1 MQIKCI
7 RFTFSLTLEEVFSSR
22 IVEPIAIFEKRMAI
36 NDSTIQDIKNR
47 IDIVEVIGDFVT
59 LKKVG
64 GNYRALSPFT
74 NEKTP
79 SFYVSPSKEIF
90 KCFST
95 GKGGDAIAFVME
107 VEGINYIEALKYLA
121 QKYSIEIQE
130 EELTDEQIEA
140 QNERDSLFIV
150 LNFASEY
157 FQKLLHENSE
167 GKSIGL
173 SYFKERGFTEST
185 IKKFDLGYSLDAWD
199 GLLKAATSKGHTE
212 TMLEKAGLILKSDKD
227 NKKYDRFRGRVIFP
241 IHNVA
246 GKVIAFGAR
255 TLRKDKKQP
264 KYINSPETEVYHKS
278 NILYGIHQARQAIRN
293 EDQCYLVEGYTDVI
307 SLHQSGV
314 ENVVASSGTSL
325 TKEQIQLISRY
336 TQNITVLYDG
346 DSAGIKASFR
356 GIDMILEHDLDVKA
370 VVFPEGEDPDSYS
383 RSMSSEAFQNYLVD
397 NAQDFIT
404 FKTNVLTDGG
414 QKVDPV
420 KKVQVIRDVIESISL
435 IPDGIKRSVYI
446 RSCADQLE
454 IEEQV
459 LISEL
464 NKILIQKQRKDKQ
477 NKERQERY
485 EEEPLPQ
492 SPLAPKKEELKFTSY
507 HVERECLRLLINY
520 GNEPFDTDMSVAEF
534 ILQETEAIS
543 FDDKMIE
550 ETFNKAS
557 DIVRS
562 GKKLE
567 ADQFIGPKNPSMSQL
582 VIDLLEMKYFVSD
595 GWHEKHRIGIVHE
608 SADLPHAS
616 YKMVLRL
623 KKKKLEK
630 LISQTDESLKKSASL
645 EEEEELLKMYWH
657 LKTLLMEVDSELGTV
672 IPR

>member
-1 MQIKCI
+1 
-7 RFTFSLTLEEVFSSR
+7 
-22 IVEPIAIFEKRMAI
+22 MAI
-36 NDSTIQDIKNR
+36 NDATIQDIKNR
-47 IDIVEVIGDFVT
+47 IDIVDVIGDFVS

-95 GKGGDAIAFVME
+95 GKGGDAIAFIME

-121 QKYSIEIQE
+121 QKYGIEIQE

-150 LNFASEY
+150 LNFANEY
-157 FQKLLHENSE
+157 FKDILHNHDE

-185 IKKFDLGYSLDAWD
+185 IQKFDLGYTLDAWD
-199 GLLKAATSKGHTE
+199 GLLKAATAKGHTE
-212 TMLEKAGLILKSDKD
+212 AMLEKAGLVLRPEEHKI
-227 NKKYDRFRGRVIFP
+227 YDRFRGRVVFP

-278 NILYGIHQARQAIRN
+278 NILYGLFQARQAIRN
-293 EDQCYLVEGYTDVI
+293 ADSCYLVEGYTDVI
-307 SLHQSGV
+307 SMHQSGI
-314 ENVVASSGTSL
+314 ENVVSSSGTSL
-325 TKEQIQLISRY
+325 TKEQIQLVNRY
-336 TQNITVLYDG
+336 TKNITVLYDG

-383 RSMSSEAFQNYLVD
+383 RSMSSEVFQKYLED

-404 FKTNVLTDGG
+404 FKTNILTDGG
-414 QKVDPV
+414 QQVDPV
-420 KKVQVIRDVIESISL
+420 KKVQIIREVIESISL

-446 RSCADQLE
+446 QSCANQLD

-464 NKILIQKQRKDKQ
+464 NKILIQKQRKD
-477 NKERQERY
+477 RQTRDRNEAQIQVQ
-485 EEEPLPQ
+485 EPHPNVE
-492 SPLAPKKEELKFTSY
+492 PKKQELKHTSY
-507 HVERECLRLLINY
+507 HVERECLRLLVNY
-520 GNEPFDTDMSVAEF
+520 GNEPYDDDMSVAEF
-534 ILQETEAIS
+534 ILQETESIS
-543 FDDKMIE
+543 FEDQLIE
-550 ETFNKAS
+550 KTFNFAA
-557 DIVRS
+557 DIVTK
-562 GKKLE
+562 GEKL
-567 ADQFIGPKNPSMSQL
+567 APDKFIGPDDPTMSKM
-582 VIDLLEMKYFVSD
+582 VIDLLEMKYFVSE
-595 GWHEKHRIGIVHE
+595 GWEKRHRIGIVHE
-608 SADLPHAS
+608 SEDLPEAA

-630 LISQTDESLKKSASL
+630 LISQTDESLKKPTS
-645 EEEEELLKMYWH
+645 EQEQEELIKMYMH

>member
-1 MQIKCI
+1 
-7 RFTFSLTLEEVFSSR
+7 
-22 IVEPIAIFEKRMAI
+22 MAI
-36 NDSTIQDIKNR
+36 NDATIQDIKNR
-47 IDIVEVIGDFVT
+47 IDIVDVIGDFVS

-95 GKGGDAIAFVME
+95 GKGGDAISFVME

-121 QKYSIEIQE
+121 QKYGIEIQE
-130 EELTDEQIEA
+130 EEMTDEQIAA

-150 LNFASEY
+150 LNFANEY
-157 FQKLLHENSE
+157 FKDILHNHEE

-185 IKKFDLGYSLDAWD
+185 IDKFDLGYTLDTWD
-199 GLLKAATSKGHTE
+199 GLLKAATAKGHTE
-212 TMLEKAGLILKSDKD
+212 AMLEKAGLILKPEA
-227 NKKYDRFRGRVIFP
+227 NKVYDRFRGRVVFP

-278 NILYGIHQARQAIRN
+278 NILYGLFQARKAIRN
-293 EDQCYLVEGYTDVI
+293 ADTCFLVEGYTDVI
-307 SLHQSGV
+307 SMHQAGV
-314 ENVVASSGTSL
+314 ENVVSSSGTSL
-325 TKEQIQLISRY
+325 TKEQIQLINRY
-336 TQNITVLYDG
+336 TRNITVLYDG

-356 GIDMILEHDLDVKA
+356 GIDMILENDLDVRA

-383 RSMSSEAFQNYLVD
+383 RSMSSEVFQQYLED

-404 FKTNVLTDGG
+404 FKTNILTDGG
-414 QKVDPV
+414 KQVDPV
-420 KKVQVIRDVIESISL
+420 KKVQIIREVIESISL

-446 RSCADQLE
+446 QSCASQLD

-464 NKILIQKQRKDKQ
+464 NKILIQKQRKDRQAQ
-477 NKERQERY
+477 NRNELQVETA
-485 EEEPLPQ
+485 EPVPTT
-492 SPLAPKKEELKFTSY
+492 PPKKEELKHTSY
-507 HVERECLRLLINY
+507 HVERECLRLLVNY
-520 GNEPFDTDMSVAEF
+520 GNEAYDDEMSVADF
-534 ILQETEAIS
+534 ILQETESIT
-543 FDDKMIE
+543 FEDEMIE
-550 ETFNKAS
+550 KTFNHAAE
-557 DIVRS
+557 IVSR
-562 GKKLE
+562 GDKL
-567 ADQFIGPKNPSMSQL
+567 APDQFIGPNDPAMSKL
-582 VIDLLEMKYFVSD
+582 VIDLLEMKYFVSE
-595 GWHEKHRIGIVHE
+595 GWEKRHRIGVVHE
-608 SADLPHAS
+608 SEDLPEAA

-630 LISQTDESLKKSASL
+630 LIGQTDESLKKPSS
-645 EEEEELLKMYWH
+645 EQEQEELIKMYMH
-657 LKTLLMEVDSELGTV
+657 LKTLLMEVDAELGTV

>member
-1 MQIKCI
+1 MK
-7 RFTFSLTLEEVFSSR
+7 F
-22 IVEPIAIFEKRMAI
+22 RMAI
-36 NDSTIQDIKNR
+36 NDATIQDIKNR
-47 IDIVEVIGDFVT
+47 IDIVDVIGDFVS

-95 GKGGDAIAFVME
+95 GKGGDAISFVME

-121 QKYSIEIQE
+121 QKYGIEIQE
-130 EELTDEQIEA
+130 EEMTDEQIAA

-150 LNFASEY
+150 LNFANEY
-157 FQKLLHENSE
+157 FKDILHNHEE

-185 IKKFDLGYSLDAWD
+185 IDKFDLGYTLDTWD
-199 GLLKAATSKGHTE
+199 GLLKAATAKGHTE
-212 TMLEKAGLILKSDKD
+212 AMLEKAGLILKPEA
-227 NKKYDRFRGRVIFP
+227 NKVYDRFRGRVVFP

-278 NILYGIHQARQAIRN
+278 NILYGLFQARKAIRN
-293 EDQCYLVEGYTDVI
+293 ADTCFLVEGYTDVI
-307 SLHQSGV
+307 SMHQAGV
-314 ENVVASSGTSL
+314 ENVVSSSGTSL
-325 TKEQIQLISRY
+325 TKEQIQLINRY
-336 TQNITVLYDG
+336 TRNITVLYDG

-356 GIDMILEHDLDVKA
+356 GIDMILENDLDVRA

-383 RSMSSEAFQNYLVD
+383 RSMSSEVFQQYLED

-404 FKTNVLTDGG
+404 FKTNILTDGG
-414 QKVDPV
+414 KQVDPV
-420 KKVQVIRDVIESISL
+420 KKVQIIREVIESISL

-446 RSCADQLE
+446 QSCASQLD

-464 NKILIQKQRKDKQ
+464 NKILIQKQRKDRQAQ
-477 NKERQERY
+477 NRNELQVETA
-485 EEEPLPQ
+485 EPVPTT
-492 SPLAPKKEELKFTSY
+492 PPKKEELKHTSY
-507 HVERECLRLLINY
+507 HVERECLRLLVNY
-520 GNEPFDTDMSVAEF
+520 GNEAYDDEMSVADF
-534 ILQETEAIS
+534 ILQETESIT
-543 FDDKMIE
+543 FEDEMIE
-550 ETFNKAS
+550 KTFNHAAE
-557 DIVRS
+557 IVSR
-562 GKKLE
+562 GDKL
-567 ADQFIGPKNPSMSQL
+567 APDQFIGPNDPAMSKL
-582 VIDLLEMKYFVSD
+582 VIDLLEMKYFVSE
-595 GWHEKHRIGIVHE
+595 GWEKRHRIGVVHE
-608 SADLPHAS
+608 SEDLPEAA

-630 LISQTDESLKKSASL
+630 LIGQTDESLKKPSS
-645 EEEEELLKMYWH
+645 EQEQEELIKMYMH
-657 LKTLLMEVDSELGTV
+657 LKTLLMEVDAELGTV

>member
-1 MQIKCI
+1 
-7 RFTFSLTLEEVFSSR
+7 
-22 IVEPIAIFEKRMAI
+22 MAI
-36 NDSTIQDIKNR
+36 SDATIQDIKNR
-47 IDIVEVIGDFVT
+47 IDIVDVIGDFVS

-64 GNYRALSPFT
+64 SNYRALSPFT

-79 SFYVSPSKEIF
+79 SFYVSPSKEIY
-90 KCFST
+90 KCFSS
-95 GKGGDAIAFVME
+95 GKGGDAISFVME

-121 QKYSIEIQE
+121 QKYGIEIQE

-150 LNFASEY
+150 LNFANEY
-157 FQKLLHENSE
+157 FKGLLHEHDE

-173 SYFKERGFTEST
+173 SYFKERGFTEAI
-185 IKKFDLGYSLDAWD
+185 IKKFDLGYSLDEWD
-199 GLLKAATSKGHTE
+199 GLLKVAKAKGHTE
-212 TMLEKAGLILKSDKD
+212 QMLEKAGLILKSE
-227 NKKYDRFRGRVIFP
+227 NKTYDRFRGRVIFP

-293 EDQCYLVEGYTDVI
+293 ADQCYLVEGYTDVI

-336 TQNITVLYDG
+336 TRNITVLYDG

-356 GIDMILEHDLDVKA
+356 GIDMILEHDLDVRA

-383 RSMSSEAFQNYLVD
+383 RSMSSEAFRKYLD
-397 NAQDFIT
+397 ENAQDFIT

-414 QKVDPV
+414 QQVDPV

-464 NKILIQKQRKDKQ
+464 NKLLIQKQRKD
-477 NKERQERY
+477 RQASNRA
-485 EEEPLPQ
+485 EEQVTDLLPEPE
-492 SPLAPKKEELKFTSY
+492 SKKESLKLTSF
-507 HVERECLRLLINY
+507 HVERECLRLLVNY
-520 GNEPFDTDMSVAEF
+520 GNEAYDDELSIAEF
-534 ILQETEAIS
+534 IIHETESVS
-543 FDDKMIE
+543 FEDEMIE
-550 ETFNKAS
+550 KTFNKAAHLVS
-557 DIVRS
+557 D

-567 ADQFIGPKNPSMSQL
+567 PDQFIGPHDPAMSQL
-582 VIDLLEMKYFVSD
+582 VIDLLEMKYFVSE
-595 GWHEKHRIGIVHE
+595 GWEKKHRITTIHE
-608 SADLPHAS
+608 SEDLPEAA

-623 KKKKLEK
+623 KRKKLEI
-630 LISQTDESLKKSASL
+630 LIQQNDDSLKKSNSS
-645 EEEEELLKMYWH
+645 EEQDELLKMKMH
-657 LKTLLMEVDSELGTV
+657 LKALFDEVNTELGIV
-672 IPR
+672 ISR

>member
-1 MQIKCI
+1 
-7 RFTFSLTLEEVFSSR
+7 
-22 IVEPIAIFEKRMAI
+22 MAI
-36 NDSTIQDIKNR
+36 NDATIQDIKNR
-47 IDIVEVIGDFVT
+47 IDIVDVIGDFVS

-74 NEKTP
+74 NEKSP

-90 KCFST
+90 KCFSS

-121 QKYSIEIQE
+121 QKYGIEIQE

-150 LNFASEY
+150 LNFANEY
-157 FQKLLHENSE
+157 FKKILHEHEE

-185 IKKFDLGYSLDAWD
+185 IKKFDLGYTLDEWD
-199 GLLKAATSKGHTE
+199 GLLKAAKAKGHTE
-212 TMLEKAGLILKSDKD
+212 AMLEKAGLILKPEE
-227 NKKYDRFRGRVIFP
+227 NKTYDRFRGRVVFP

-278 NILYGIHQARQAIRN
+278 NILYGLYQARQAIRN
-293 EDQCYLVEGYTDVI
+293 ADVCFLVEGYTDVI

-314 ENVVASSGTSL
+314 ENVVSSSGTSL

-336 TQNITVLYDG
+336 TKNITVLYDG

-356 GIDMILEHDLDVKA
+356 GIDMILENDLDVKA

-383 RSMSSEAFQNYLVD
+383 RSMSSEVFQKYLED

-404 FKTNVLTDGG
+404 FKTNILTDGG
-414 QKVDPV
+414 KQVDPV
-420 KKVQVIRDVIESISL
+420 KKVQIIRDVIESISL

-446 RSCADQLE
+446 QSCANQLD

-464 NKILIQKQRKDKQ
+464 NKILIQKQRKD
-477 NKERQERY
+477 RQSRDRDEHQA
-485 EEEPLPQ
+485 EALMPE
-492 SPLAPKKEELKFTSY
+492 SAAPKKKEVLKLTSY
-507 HVERECLRLLINY
+507 HVERECLRLLVNY
-520 GNEPFDTDMSVAEF
+520 GNEPFDEEMSVAEF
-534 ILQETEAIS
+534 VLQETESIT
-543 FDDKMIE
+543 FEDEMIE
-550 ETFNKAS
+550 KTFNKAAG
-557 DIVRS
+557 IVS
-562 GKKLE
+562 KGEKL
-567 ADQFIGPKNPSMSQL
+567 APDQFISPHDPAMSKL
-582 VIDLLEMKYFVSD
+582 VIDLLEMKYFVSE
-595 GWHEKHRIGIVHE
+595 GWEKKHKIGIVHE
-608 SADLPHAS
+608 SEDLPEAA
-616 YKMVLRL
+616 YKLVLRL

-630 LISQTDESLKKSASL
+630 LISQTDESLKNSKDVS
-645 EEEEELLKMYWH
+645 EQDELQKMHVH
-657 LKTLLMEVDSELGTV
+657 LKALLVEVDTELGTV
-672 IPR
+672 VIR

>member
-1 MQIKCI
+1 
-7 RFTFSLTLEEVFSSR
+7 
-22 IVEPIAIFEKRMAI
+22 MAI
-36 NDSTIQDIKNR
+36 NDATIQDIKNR
-47 IDIVEVIGDFVT
+47 IDIVDVIGDFVS

-74 NEKTP
+74 NEKSP

-90 KCFST
+90 KCFSS

-121 QKYSIEIQE
+121 QKYGIEIQE
-130 EELTDEQIEA
+130 EEMTDEQIEA

-150 LNFASEY
+150 LNFANE
-157 FQKLLHENSE
+157 FFKKILHEHEE

-173 SYFKERGFTEST
+173 SYFKERGFSEAT
-185 IKKFDLGYSLDAWD
+185 IKKFDLGYTLDEWD
-199 GLLKAATSKGHTE
+199 GLLKAAKAKGHTE
-212 TMLEKAGLILKSDKD
+212 AMLEKAGLILKPEE
-227 NKKYDRFRGRVIFP
+227 NKTYDRFRGRVMFP

-278 NILYGIHQARQAIRN
+278 NILYGLYQARQAIRN
-293 EDQCYLVEGYTDVI
+293 ADVCFLVEGYTDVI

-314 ENVVASSGTSL
+314 ENVVSSSGTSL

-336 TQNITVLYDG
+336 TKNITVLYDG

-356 GIDMILEHDLDVKA
+356 GIDMILENDLDVKA

-383 RSMSSEAFQNYLVD
+383 RSMSSEVFQKYLED

-404 FKTNVLTDGG
+404 FKTNILTDGG
-414 QKVDPV
+414 KQVDPV
-420 KKVQVIRDVIESISL
+420 KKVQIIRDVIESISL

-446 RSCADQLE
+446 QSCANQLD

-464 NKILIQKQRKDKQ
+464 NKILIQKQRKD
-477 NKERQERY
+477 RQSRDRDEHQA
-485 EEEPLPQ
+485 EALLPETA
-492 SPLAPKKEELKFTSY
+492 APQKKEELKLTSY
-507 HVERECLRLLINY
+507 HVERECLRLLVNY
-520 GNEPFDTDMSVAEF
+520 GNEPFDEEMSVAEF
-534 ILQETEAIS
+534 VLQETESIT
-543 FDDKMIE
+543 FEDEMIE
-550 ETFNKAS
+550 KTFSKAAG
-557 DIVRS
+557 IVS
-562 GKKLE
+562 KGEKL
-567 ADQFIGPKNPSMSQL
+567 APDQFIGPHDPAMSKL
-582 VIDLLEMKYFVSD
+582 VIDLLEMKYFVSE
-595 GWHEKHRIGIVHE
+595 GWEKVHKIAIIHE
-608 SADLPHAS
+608 SEDLPEAA
-616 YKMVLRL
+616 YKLVLRL

-630 LISQTDESLKKSASL
+630 LISQTDESLKTSKDVS
-645 EEEEELLKMYWH
+645 EQDELQKMHVH
-657 LKTLLMEVDSELGTV
+657 LKALLIEVDNELGTV
-672 IPR
+672 VIR